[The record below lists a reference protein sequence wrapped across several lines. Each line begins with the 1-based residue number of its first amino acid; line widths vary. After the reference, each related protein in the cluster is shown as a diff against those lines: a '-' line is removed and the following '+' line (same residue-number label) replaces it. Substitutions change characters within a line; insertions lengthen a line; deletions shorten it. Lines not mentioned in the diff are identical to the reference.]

1 MSYKVKIDIFE
12 GPFDLLVYLIEH
24 AQMSIYDIQVSEI
37 TKQYL
42 TYIEELKRQD
52 VTIAGEFMVLA
63 AALIEIKSKM
73 LLPRPKMEEG
83 TEQETD
89 PRSEL
94 VERILEY
101 KRFKAAA
108 EMLSDQ
114 EEIQSR
120 IFVKPQEDLTPY
132 TREPDE
138 YLDLDL
144 VQFMKAFN
152 MFLIKKRRLEEIKK
166 TYERV
171 ERQRMSVETRINQIR
186 GFFRRSRRVRF
197 SELIET
203 EKSKFNIVI
212 TFMSLLELM
221 KQRTIS
227 ARQDA
232 RYGDILLTLNEQ
244 AEGAERRQDYQAEGV
259 ELRGNEQAVSVKET
273 IHTGEKYD
281 Q

>member
-1 MSYKVKIDIFE
+1 MSYKVKLDIFE

-42 TYIEELKRQD
+42 SYIENMKRQD
-52 VTIAGEFMVLA
+52 VTVAGEFMVLA

-73 LLPRPKMEEG
+73 LLPRQK
-83 TEQETD
+83 TEDGQEIEDD
-89 PRSEL
+89 PRTEL

-108 EMLSDQ
+108 EMLAAQ
-114 EEIQSR
+114 EELQSR
-120 IFVKPQEDLTPY
+120 IFVKPQEDLTPW

-144 VQFMKAFN
+144 AQFMKAFD
-152 MFLIKKRRLEEIKK
+152 MFLIKKRKMEEIRK

-171 ERQRMSVETRINQIR
+171 ERQRMSVESRISQIR
-186 GFFRRSRRVRF
+186 EFFRRSRRVRF
-197 SELIET
+197 SELVAAEQT
-203 EKSKFNIVI
+203 KFNVVL
-212 TFMSLLELM
+212 TFMSMLELL
-221 KQRTIS
+221 KQHTIS
-227 ARQDA
+227 ARQDVL
-232 RYGDILLTLNEQ
+232 YGDILLTLNNGEESAAQ
-244 AEGAERRQDYQAEGV
+244 M
-259 ELRGNEQAVSVKET
+259 
-273 IHTGEKYD
+273 TGEPYD